1 MFFMD
6 YLWLLF
12 ISKCEQLCWCHM
24 VFAAYRHRF
33 VLFYLPCYSM
43 FNFCVQRS
51 RSFVHRWPATWER
64 RLLTTDWS
72 EECSRYQTSTPLCCF
87 FSPPPPRIVSPLSH
101 FKHSQ
106 SFIRCNFSLISLTSF
121 PAISL
126 PFAILGSFS
135 SCVHSI
141 QICLQFFCDS
151 PNYFL
156 ILCIFHLFHRPL
168 TFWL

>member
-1 MFFMD
+1 MSSCVGVTWFLPLTGTDLCCSTFLATPCSISVSRD
-6 YLWLLF
+6 HVALSTVDLRPGSGGCWPQTDLKNAADTRRPLLF
-12 ISKCEQLCWCHM
+12 V
-24 VFAAYRHRF
+24 VF
-33 VLFYLPCYSM
+33 
-43 FNFCVQRS
+43 
-51 RSFVHRWPATWER
+51 
-64 RLLTTDWS
+64 
-72 EECSRYQTSTPLCCF
+72 F
-87 FSPPPPRIVSPLSH
+87 FLPPPRIVSPLSH